1 VTTMHAL
8 FRGKVEC
15 KRKGRIF
22 FFARFWFESDDR
34 GRLDA
39 REQLGYRQRIVEI
52 LAPAAYPPQRSSNA
66 NCLCSA
72 VLAAAAQIY
81 RLNCEGF

>member
-8 FRGKVEC
+8 FKAKVEC
-15 KRKGRIF
+15 KMTEKDRIF
-22 FFARFWFESDDR
+22 FYVRFRFESDDR
-34 GRLDA
+34 GILDA
-39 REQLGYRQRIVEI
+39 GEQPGCGRQISEI

-72 VLAAAAQIY
+72 VLAAAAQIIA
-81 RLNCEGF
+81 